1 MIKGEPFD
9 SDENV
14 DPPTLQL
21 SKRKSKK
28 TRTIKYEL
36 IGSDD
41 DDALFIEQEEEGAN
55 KKVAK
60 TLEVHSRFFIDCTCI
75 FLYISRYFFLLYFTN
90 FVSLIL

>member
-60 TLEVHSRFFIDCTCI
+60 TLEVHSDFSKIVLVFFFTYLDI
-75 FLYISRYFFLLYFTN
+75 FFCYILQILFL
-90 FVSLIL
+90 